1 MKTTELRIG
10 NIVTVDNPKYHPQ
23 LKSVLLRVV
32 GIQENVIADKIEHC
46 LQLEHINKKANTY
59 NQTYSQF
66 MEYIKPV
73 ALTEQWLLDFGFKEN
88 EYGNMSLFKEFEY
101 LEIMCGRGDF
111 YPSYEQPTEFAHEEN
126 RVVSLKQIKYVHQ
139 LQNLY
144 FALMQEEL
152 ILKTK

>member
-1 MKTTELRIG
+1 MKTTDLRLG
-10 NIVTVDNPKYHPQ
+10 NFIQDQFGDVITVDG
-23 LKSVLLRVV
+23 LDEIDVFASVF
-32 GIQENVIADKIEHC
+32 GDI
-46 LQLEHINKKANTY
+46 
-59 NQTYSQF
+59 
-66 MEYIKPV
+66 PV
-73 ALTEQWLLDFGFKEN
+73 HAVQPIALTEQWLLDFGFKEN

-144 FALMQEEL
+144 FALTGNEL
-152 ILKTK
+152 NIKQ